1 MGFTARAAGP
11 RLGKDVQTVIKA
23 VKAGEWSES
32 ADGVVTAAGIALLP
46 EEYTQRLVAAEPEST
61 AALPGN
67 AGLVVLNSVVTE
79 ELEAEGW
86 ARDLIRD
93 LQETRKSAGLDVS
106 DRITVVLEVPA
117 ERKAWAETHRDLIAG
132 EILATTLA
140 FGDAGATAADLVGGV
155 RAQVA
160 KA

>member
-1 MGFTARAAGP
+1 M
-11 RLGKDVQTVIKA
+11 
-23 VKAGEWSES
+23 
-32 ADGVVTAAGIALLP
+32 
-46 EEYTQRLVAAEPEST
+46 
-61 AALPGN
+61 
-67 AGLVVLNSVVTE
+67 VLNSVVTE

-117 ERKAWAETHRDLIAG
+117 ERKAWAQTHRDLIAG